1 MDLLFSR
8 YASPFLLLDQI
19 IPSGDLSEFIST
31 IWKIKDEE
39 MQWQYFLAKVFD
51 KSFDKFKD
59 ALKPQKPMS
68 KEEIETTVKTSM
80 AMMQSFIPE
89 QEKG

>member
-31 IWKIKDEE
+31 VWKIKDEE

-51 KSFDKFKD
+51 KSFSDFKD
-59 ALKPQKPMS
+59 ALTPQKPMS
-68 KEEIETTVKTSM
+68 KEEIETTIKESM
-80 AMMQSFIPE
+80 DMMNSFIPE
-89 QEKG
+89 